1 MGLSN
6 DEGVLSHVIDL
17 VVGIVAAIIAWALFT
32 TTGQAI
38 WSLLLLLAVVAMM
51 VWLRTREHGKKS
63 NAEN

>member
-51 VWLRTREHGKKS
+51 VWLRTREHAKKS

>member
-1 MGLSN
+1 MGLST

-51 VWLRTREHGKKS
+51 VWLRTRERGEKS
-63 NAEN
+63 DVEN

>member
-38 WSLLLLLAVVAMM
+38 WSLLLLLAVVATM